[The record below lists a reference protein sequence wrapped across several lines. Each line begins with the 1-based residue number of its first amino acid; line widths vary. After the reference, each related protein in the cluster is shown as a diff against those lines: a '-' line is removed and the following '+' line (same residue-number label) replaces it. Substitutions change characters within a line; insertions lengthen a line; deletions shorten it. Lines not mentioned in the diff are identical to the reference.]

1 MSDAY
6 SLINS
11 IWLPIILGVLCVGYG
26 VYLAIT
32 GDPAAIRRKE
42 KNPILKNK
50 ERYVNNAMWLFFF
63 MALGCLIM
71 VLIIQFLKDDIAA
84 TIESISWFIV
94 FAILWKRNEDKNGA
108 L

>member
-1 MSDAY
+1 MSDVY

-11 IWLPIILGVLCVGYG
+11 IWLPIILGVLCVCYG

-50 ERYVNNAMWLFFF
+50 ERYVKNAMWLFFF